1 MTNKWTRRHDHHAE
15 QKMEMLRLEEDEQ
28 QDDQVEINEY
38 IIEHARAYLVAETVA
53 QEMHGTNDGTYGDE
67 EEREKKDY
75 VYPISDGSKH

>member
-1 MTNKWTRRHDHHAE
+1 
-15 QKMEMLRLEEDEQ
+15 MEMLRLEEDEQ

-67 EEREKKDY
+67 DE
-75 VYPISDGSKH
+75 